1 MLENSRI
8 FCVFGDFFVILHDFI
23 NMAPTTRHHYVWRE
37 YLRSWSKN
45 VPGTDKIFTLLKSQQ
60 NRIVK
65 TNLMNV
71 AQENGFYRMY
81 PLTNTEVILI
91 KDLIFQLQKEVQ
103 NDFLI
108 MLGYYEKFNYIYQK
122 IIDKGETIEEHP
134 NLKSIE
140 MELFEH
146 FNGRIEYKGFPLLR
160 CRNAEELREFA
171 KDYLTLGDIFIYLNF
186 QYIRT
191 KSMRDNLVKGYA
203 ESPKLSQVSQKA
215 WPLLAAFFGMSM
227 AFNTFKNDNTRFI
240 FLHNQTKI
248 PFVTGDQPIINVD
261 ANNVVDGHVVGW
273 KLYYPLSPNLALL
286 IDQVEDGERYI
297 DMSVDQAM
305 ARYYNHIEYEE
316 ASDFVFSHTPE
327 ALNDL

>member
-1 MLENSRI
+1 
-8 FCVFGDFFVILHDFI
+8 
-23 NMAPTTRHHYVWRE
+23 
-37 YLRSWSKN
+37 
-45 VPGTDKIFTLLKSQQ
+45 
-60 NRIVK
+60 
-65 TNLMNV
+65 
-71 AQENGFYRMY
+71 
-81 PLTNTEVILI
+81 
-91 KDLIFQLQKEVQ
+91 
-103 NDFLI
+103 
-108 MLGYYEKFNYIYQK
+108 
-122 IIDKGETIEEHP
+122 
-134 NLKSIE
+134 
-140 MELFEH
+140 
-146 FNGRIEYKGFPLLR
+146 
-160 CRNAEELREFA
+160 
-171 KDYLTLGDIFIYLNF
+171 
-186 QYIRT
+186 
-191 KSMRDNLVKGYA
+191 MRDNLVKGYA